1 MAVVVGTGP
10 MSVFDQLVG
19 QGRVVETLRRAATD
33 PAAMTHSWLFTGP
46 PGSGRSVAARAFAA
60 ALQCDRVVG
69 GDSDRDGDND
79 DDGAGDSDGEQL
91 GPGCGTCPSCHTVMV
106 GSHPDVTV
114 VATAETFIRVDR
126 ARELALAA
134 ASRPTSGRWRILV
147 VEDADR
153 LNEQAADALLRTL
166 EEPPPRTVWLLSA
179 PTLDDLIVT
188 VRSRCRHVRLGTPPV
203 RDVADLLISRDGI
216 EPAMAHYAA
225 RAAQSHIGIARRLA
239 TDEAARARRR
249 RVTGIPLSLT
259 SLGEA
264 LAAAAEIVEQAGAG
278 AQAASGE
285 AATGAR
291 AEVLRQLGADPAAR
305 TQPPAVRAHL
315 KQLDEDQKRTAR
327 RRQHDTIDAA
337 LTDLASVY
345 RDALVLGSGAQVEPV
360 NAGELAEIRR
370 LCRVFGP
377 QELLGALEAIGL
389 ARQRLIA
396 NGAPLLTIEAMMVG
410 LIVPGAR

>member
-1 MAVVVGTGP
+1 
-10 MSVFDQLVG
+10 MSVFDELIG
-19 QGRVVETLRRAATD
+19 QERVVATLRRAASD

-60 ALQCDRVVG
+60 ALQC
-69 GDSDRDGDND
+69 
-79 DDGAGDSDGEQL
+79 EQSQS
-91 GPGCGTCPSCHTVMV
+91 PGCGQCPACHTVLI

-114 VATAETFIRVDR
+114 VATNETFLRVDR

-134 ASRPTSGRWRILV
+134 ATRPAAGRWRILI

-153 LNEQAADALLRTL
+153 LNEQAADALLKTL

-203 RDVADLLISRDGI
+203 QAVAELLIRRDGI
-216 EPAMAHYAA
+216 EASMAHYAA
-225 RAAQSHIGIARRLA
+225 RAAQSHVGIAKRLA
-239 TDEAARARRR
+239 TDEAARSRRR

-259 SLGEA
+259 SLGAA
-264 LAAAAEIVEQAGAG
+264 LAAAAEIVEEASDGAS
-278 AQAASGE
+278 AASGE
-285 AATGAR
+285 DAAQAR

-315 KQLDEDQKRTAR
+315 RQLDEEHKRVAR

-345 RDALVLGSGAQVEPV
+345 RDALVLGSGADVEAV
-360 NAGELAEIRR
+360 NAGELEQVRQLARA
-370 LCRVFGP
+370 LGP
-377 QELLGALEAIGL
+377 EELLLALESITL
-389 ARQRLIA
+389 ARGRLVA
-396 NGAPLLTIEAMMVG
+396 NGAPLLVIEAMMIG
-410 LIVPGAR
+410 LTLPRARSGARG